1 MANIEKLAPIIFKW
15 EGGFVNDKTDK
26 GGATKM
32 GVTIATWKACGYD
45 KDGDGDIDADD
56 VKLLTKQDALNVLR
70 GYWNRWKADNIN
82 NQSVANILVDW
93 VWGSGKWGI
102 KIPQRILGVDDDGN
116 VGNITISAVN
126 NANQKELFDK
136 IWKAREVFFKQICER
151 DKSQHR
157 FLKGWMNRLND
168 FKYHA

>member
-26 GGATKM
+26 GGATSM
-32 GVTIATWKACGYD
+32 GVTLATWKSVGYD

-102 KIPQRILGVDDDGN
+102 KIPQRILGVETDGS
-116 VGNITISAVN
+116 VGNETLTALN
-126 NANQKELFDK
+126 NCNQRDLFNK
-136 IWKAREVFFKQICER
+136 IWKARETFFKQICER
-151 DKSQHR
+151 DKSQYR

-168 FKYHA
+168 FEFYE